1 MRRIIKQLIVL
12 AMMSLMCKSLKFE
25 DIGNYEFE
33 PNKPV
38 DISNPL
44 LWSIKASCKIST
56 TDESDNLKGVMK
68 KGKGTLN
75 GQSVGTGV
83 ELDLKNGDILT
94 ITATS
99 LASVEITNL
108 GTNTVSASCSLGE
121 ETIKEIRYMRSIL
134 DEEDKFLNILQ

>member
-1 MRRIIKQLIVL
+1 MRKIIKQLIVL
-12 AMMSLMCKSLKFE
+12 AMMSLICKSLKFE

-68 KGKGTLN
+68 KGSGTLN

-83 ELDLKNGDILT
+83 ELELKNGDILT

-108 GTNTVSASCSLGE
+108 GINTVSASCSLGE
-121 ETIKEIRYMRSIL
+121 ETINEIRYMRSIL
-134 DEEDKFLNILQ
+134 DEEQKFLNILQ

>member
-1 MRRIIKQLIVL
+1 MIKQLIVL
-12 AMMSLMCKSLKFE
+12 AVITLSCKSLKFE

-56 TDESDNLKGVMK
+56 TDESDHLKGVMK
-68 KGKGTLN
+68 KGSGTLN
-75 GQSVGTGV
+75 GQSVGAGV
-83 ELDLKNGDILT
+83 ELDLKNGDTLT
-94 ITATS
+94 ITATY

-108 GTNTVSASCSLGE
+108 GSNTVSASCSLGE
-121 ETIKEIRYMRSIL
+121 ETIEQIKYMRSIL
-134 DEEDKFLNILQ
+134 VEEENKFLNILQ